1 MKKIDE
7 KSLLTIAIPK
17 GRLEEKTVKL
27 FGEAGINFKFEER
40 KLVAYSFDKS
50 IKFLLVK
57 NSDLP
62 TYVSHGIAGLGISG
76 DDVITES
83 GETFYRLFTFD
94 FGKTDICIAS
104 KKGEIHPFERNHL
117 SVATKFPVF
126 TGNYFNGKGIPVQII
141 KLNGSVELAPLLGLA
156 PYIVDLVETGTT
168 LRAHNL
174 IVQEKLA
181 VTQVHLIANPGYYKI
196 HYKRIENLINAIKAR
211 KG

>member
-1 MKKIDE
+1 M
-7 KSLLTIAIPK
+7 
-17 GRLEEKTVKL
+17 
-27 FGEAGINFKFEER
+27 
-40 KLVAYSFDKS
+40 
-50 IKFLLVK
+50 
-57 NSDLP
+57 
-62 TYVSHGIAGLGISG
+62 
-76 DDVITES
+76 
-83 GETFYRLFTFD
+83 
-94 FGKTDICIAS
+94 
-104 KKGEIHPFERNHL
+104 
-117 SVATKFPVF
+117 
-126 TGNYFNGKGIPVQII
+126 QII